1 MTSLCPERDIAE
13 KSRHSRSGVHNL
25 SSTADWGSFPCLHG
39 DVADRRNDKEH
50 GIEVTPSQSAP
61 GEGTQQRQEYSVD
74 GVETFQVVCLVD
86 ACVSLPQG
94 SLPSCCHRLFWSG
107 DIRKVARECPMG

>member
-1 MTSLCPERDIAE
+1 MLRNPGIPVQGSVTSLPLLTGAASPAYMEM
-13 KSRHSRSGVHNL
+13 L
-25 SSTADWGSFPCLHG
+25 
-39 DVADRRNDKEH
+39 ADRRNDKEH

-61 GEGTQQRQEYSVD
+61 GEGTQQRQEYSFD
-74 GVETFQVVCLVD
+74 GVETFQVVPLVD

-107 DIRKVARECPMG
+107 NIRKVARECPMG